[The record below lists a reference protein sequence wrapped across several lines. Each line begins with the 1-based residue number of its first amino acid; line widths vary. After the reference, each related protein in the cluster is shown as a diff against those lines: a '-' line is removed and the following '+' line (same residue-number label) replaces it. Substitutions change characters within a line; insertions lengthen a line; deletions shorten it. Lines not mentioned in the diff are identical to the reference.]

1 MKWHS
6 QFHIL
11 FPLVERCGFSLAGPE
26 SHSWGVVIDSKLLRK
41 KFFQAAR
48 QSWHRFKRFCV
59 ELLGHR
65 HTSSLVPYP
74 ETEMLG
80 KDRRRASRWIKA
92 KKRELSTGWWKLKK
106 EKGNRI
112 PSSNCQWTR
121 SKLNLHWRSNDFHIS
136 DFLIFGE
143 NTANLM
149 RMTQTQVLYRSFT
162 VSGRGSDA
170 PNSDA
175 TPVRLSTRIYT
186 KLLVG
191 LQVKSCWIL
200 CQSMSI
206 FAS

>member
-1 MKWHS
+1 MNQGQKKGAIHRMMK
-6 QFHIL
+6 I
-11 FPLVERCGFSLAGPE
+11 E
-26 SHSWGVVIDSKLLRK
+26 
-41 KFFQAAR
+41 
-48 QSWHRFKRFCV
+48 
-59 ELLGHR
+59 
-65 HTSSLVPYP
+65 
-74 ETEMLG
+74 
-80 KDRRRASRWIKA
+80 
-92 KKRELSTGWWKLKK
+92 K

>member
-1 MKWHS
+1 
-6 QFHIL
+6 
-11 FPLVERCGFSLAGPE
+11 
-26 SHSWGVVIDSKLLRK
+26 
-41 KFFQAAR
+41 
-48 QSWHRFKRFCV
+48 
-59 ELLGHR
+59 
-65 HTSSLVPYP
+65 
-74 ETEMLG
+74 
-80 KDRRRASRWIKA
+80 
-92 KKRELSTGWWKLKK
+92 
-106 EKGNRI
+106 
-112 PSSNCQWTR
+112 
-121 SKLNLHWRSNDFHIS
+121 LNLHWRSNDFHIS

-175 TPVRLSTRIYT
+175 PPVRLSTRIYT

-206 FAS
+206 FES